1 MSLTSLSQTHLCHW
15 LHWVRLI
22 CVIDIEESG
31 LVVKLKQWSQNQ
43 QFKVLKTPQSKKN
56 ILPIFKG
63 FFLQLKKMQFQ
74 TVVSP
79 VFLFLVQTHLDPKNY
94 WQNSFEDVY
103 LWDRWV
109 TLHGVI
115 DFAESL
121 TLLWHW
127 YRKVVSCMWHQGGEQ
142 FFFMPP
148 KCFFKDGQ
156 SIKNVFW
163 NISMKTKKY
172 QVPKSW
178 LSKPKCIPKLSQWH
192 QGVKNWNFQ

>member
-115 DFAESL
+115 DFAESDSSV
-121 TLLWHW
+121 TLIPQ
-127 YRKVVSCMWHQGGEQ
+127 SCIMYICDTKEASS
-142 FFFMPP
+142 FFS
-148 KCFFKDGQ
+148 CRL
-156 SIKNVFW
+156 NVFLR
-163 NISMKTKKY
+163 M
-172 QVPKSW
+172 V
-178 LSKPKCIPKLSQWH
+178 SQ
-192 QGVKNWNFQ
+192 

>member
-115 DFAESL
+115 DFAESDSSV
-121 TLLWHW
+121 TLIPQ
-127 YRKVVSCMWHQGGEQ
+127 SCIMYVTLRRRAV
-142 FFFMPP
+142 FFMPP

-156 SIKNVFW
+156 SIKNICW
-163 NISMKTKKY
+163 NISLQNKKY

-178 LSKPKCIPKLSQWH
+178 LSKPT
-192 QGVKNWNFQ
+192 